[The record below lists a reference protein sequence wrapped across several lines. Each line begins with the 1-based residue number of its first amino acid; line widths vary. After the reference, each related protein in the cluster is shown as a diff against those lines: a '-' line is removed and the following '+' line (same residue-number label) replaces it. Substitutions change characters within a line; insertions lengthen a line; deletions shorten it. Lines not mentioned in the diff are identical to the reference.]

1 MTIDDLKNRASEL
14 KDNIVRLDD
23 CLDWDKKRKKIAELE
38 IETQRKDIWDDR
50 VKAGKIFKQLE
61 ALKAAVKRWEEL
73 KKNVDDL
80 EIFLRSASS
89 QEDEALAR
97 EQYNDILDIFMEF
110 ERRTLYQG
118 KYDENDAVL
127 SIHAGAGGTDAQDW
141 AEMLLRMIL
150 RYAEKKGYKARI
162 LHDIHGVE
170 AGIKS
175 ATVEISG
182 SMAYGNLKAEAGVH
196 RLVRLSPFNS
206 DNLRQTSFALIE
218 AIPLIEGSKDIT
230 IDQKDIKV
238 DTYRSSG
245 AGGQSVN
252 TTDSAVR
259 ITHLPTGMIVTCQNE
274 RSQLQNKDKALE
286 ILRSKLALKKK
297 QETEQAK
304 KDLKGEHKSVEW
316 GSQIRS
322 YVLHPY
328 KLVKDHRT
336 GVESKNPD
344 DVLGGNLDKFIEEWL
359 RQQVAGE
366 KTTANKK
373 TEDNSLNK

>member
-1 MTIDDLKNRASEL
+1 ME
-14 KDNIVRLDD
+14 
-23 CLDWDKKRKKIAELE
+23 
-38 IETQRKDIWDDR
+38 
-50 VKAGKIFKQLE
+50 
-61 ALKAAVKRWEEL
+61 RWKEL

-80 EIFLRSASS
+80 EVFLRSASNR
-89 QEDEALAR
+89 EDEMLAR
-97 EQYNDILDIFMEF
+97 EQYNDISEIFVEF

-150 RYAEKKGYKARI
+150 RYAEKKGYKARV
-162 LHDIHGVE
+162 LHDIYGAE

-175 ATVEISG
+175 VTVEISG

-218 AIPLIEGSKDIT
+218 VIPLIEGSKDIM

-259 ITHLPTGMIVTCQNE
+259 ITHLPTGMVVTCQNE

-286 ILRSKLALKKK
+286 ILKSKLVLRKK
-297 QETEQAK
+297 QETEQTK

-336 GVESKNPD
+336 GIESKNPN
-344 DVLGGNLDKFIEEWL
+344 DVLDGNLDKFIEEWL
-359 RQQVAGE
+359 RQQATSKKAATSRKME
-366 KTTANKK
+366 KIF
-373 TEDNSLNK
+373 